1 MDVKIDADRVSAM
14 DYKWLI
20 VARSDVDKPYIYA
33 SYDSY
38 IDALQMHY
46 RLADDDID
54 NQIVELEI

>member
-1 MDVKIDADRVSAM
+1 MLVKIDVDRVSAM

-20 VARSDVDKPYIYA
+20 VARNDVGKPYIHS

-46 RLADDDID
+46 RLADDKID